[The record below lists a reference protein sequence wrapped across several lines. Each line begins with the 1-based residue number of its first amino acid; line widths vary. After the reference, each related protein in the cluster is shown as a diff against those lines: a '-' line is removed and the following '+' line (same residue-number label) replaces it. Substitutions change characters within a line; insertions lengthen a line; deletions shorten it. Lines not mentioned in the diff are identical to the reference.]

1 MLVLTRKKVEAI
13 QVGQEIQVR
22 VLSIQGNRVRIGI
35 EAPAHVDVRRGE
47 LVFEVELGS
56 GRQEINLNE
65 ALLYHR
71 EQLIM
76 S

>member
-1 MLVLTRKKVEAI
+1 MLVLTRKKGEAI

-47 LVFEVELGS
+47 LVFEVEMGS

-65 ALLYHR
+65 ALENHR
-71 EQLIM
+71 EQLVM